1 MKTKCS
7 PATGQASYVRF
18 VKLKEASLLT
28 GKSRAEIYR
37 CIAAGTF
44 PRPIRL
50 GERSIAFHS
59 REIEAWQEARI
70 AERDAKGAA

>member
-1 MKTKCS
+1 MKNNNS
-7 PATGQASYVRF
+7 PATGEGSCVRF
-18 VKLKEASLLT
+18 LRLKEAIRLT
-28 GKSRAEIYR
+28 AKSKAEIYR

-44 PRPIRL
+44 PKPIRL
-50 GERSIAFHS
+50 GERSIAFLS